1 MSARGYRWLVALG
14 CGLCSCSGVLEMSL
28 ARHSD
33 GSSAV
38 TANDPEQGIAV
49 RQDLTDEQAANLA
62 RLALKGLDQEYPNKP
77 SNVLAGPA
85 DVRSPREMCPAFYG
99 CFDWHSSVHGHWML
113 VRLLKRQP
121 NFSLA
126 AEIRQR
132 LDQHLTLEN
141 IQAETRHFQQPEHK
155 SFERLYGWA
164 WYLRLVTELHTWDDP
179 QAQVWRQNLR
189 PLEDHL
195 VAATLEFLPKQ
206 AYPIRT
212 GVHPNTAFGLA
223 QIRDY
228 AVAVGHST
236 LIELIDTRAR
246 DYYAADVDYPVAYEP
261 SGEDFFSAA
270 LNEADLMRRVLP
282 TAEFA
287 QWWERFLP
295 DLQRPAVQRF
305 LTPVAVTDV
314 TDGKLVHLAGLN
326 FNRAWTLRGVALAL
340 PETHP
345 DRPLLLRA
353 ADQHTRAGWE
363 YVFTGDYAG
372 EHWLGTFAVYVITEV
387 ALP

>member
-1 MSARGYRWLVALG
+1 MHGARFV
-14 CGLCSCSGVLEMSL
+14 SL
-28 ARHSD
+28 ACLGYWLTLVGANPVLVWSQEE
-33 GSSAV
+33 AV
-38 TANDPEQGIAV
+38 SKM
-49 RQDLTDEQAANLA
+49 LTDEQAASLA
-62 RLALKGLDQEYPNKP
+62 GLALKGLDQEYPNKP
-77 SNVLAGPA
+77 ANVLAGPT

-113 VRLLKRQP
+113 VRLLKVQSG
-121 NFSLA
+121 FSRDQ
-126 AEIRQR
+126 EIRDR
-132 LDQHLTLEN
+132 LDQHLTLAN

-164 WYLRLVTELHTWDDP
+164 WYLRLVAELHTWDDP
-179 QAQVWRQNLR
+179 QGQMWRANLR

-228 AVAVGHST
+228 AVAVGNPA
-236 LIELIDTRAR
+236 LIDLIDRRAR
-246 DYYAADVDYPVAYEP
+246 DYYLADQNYPIEYEP

-282 TAEFA
+282 AAEFEA
-287 QWWERFLP
+287 WFAGFIP
-295 DLQRPAVQRF
+295 DLGRPAVKKF
-305 LTPVAVTDV
+305 LTPVAVSDI

-326 FNRAWTLRGVALAL
+326 FNRAWTLRGIASGL
-340 PETHP
+340 PADSP
-345 DRPLLLRA
+345 DRNRLDQA
-353 ADQHTRAGWE
+353 ATEHTQAGLQ

-372 EHWLGTFAVYVITEV
+372 EHWLGTFAIYVLTNV
-387 ALP
+387 AGF